1 MLILGLSLAFL
12 IGISLGLIGSG
23 GSILAVPTLIYV
35 MGIEPRGAIA
45 MSLIIVGFVSL
56 IGMIPYWRQG
66 KISFRTV
73 AFFTPT
79 AMIGAFL
86 GAKITQL
93 SWITPTVQ
101 LVTFGL
107 MMLSASVLMIRKA
120 RPKKDSFSSSFESRR
135 LHLPKRKAPAAT
147 VGQNNPRLWLIPLE
161 GLGVGILTG
170 FVGIGGGFLI
180 IPALVLVS
188 KIPMKEAV
196 GTSLLMIA
204 LNSVAGFLGYL
215 GQVKLNWLL
224 LSWFTIFAIAGVIA
238 GSYSS
243 RYVEGEKLQKG
254 FGYFLIAVAVFIL
267 IKR

>member
-79 AMIGAFL
+79 AMMGAFL
-86 GAKITQL
+86 GAQIVRL
-93 SWITPTVQ
+93 SWITPTIQ

-107 MMLSASVLMIRKA
+107 MMLTASFFMIRKA
-120 RPKKDSFSSSFESRR
+120 SPPKNSSSSS
-135 LHLPKRKAPAAT
+135 HQNQISPPK
-147 VGQNNPRLWLIPLE
+147 NNRVWLIPLE
-161 GLGVGILTG
+161 GLGVGLLTG

-215 GQVKLNWLL
+215 GQVNLNWLL
-224 LSWFTIFAIAGVIA
+224 LSWFTVFAIAGVLT

-243 RYVEGEKLQKG
+243 HYVEGEKLQKG